1 MVASSARL
9 TEFYEALP
17 SFSLSLSL
25 FLFVSEYR
33 ESSSTRS
40 FRPRSLF
47 FFFFFFSFLLVG
59 SGWFFFFSTEFF
71 PPVRMEFTGFPTEYS
86 AGSNHNFY
94 EVSDRVLFFFVPPT
108 YLRCPFRPVLRFFFR
123 CCTELLLLLPRIYWG
138 VCSFRP
144 SGGNVVR
151 CCVNCAFSSFIFLF
165 FFLLFLL
172 IFFCCCCRCFCFV
185 FRLRGCASG
194 TAVHRPTIGRF
205 TIQLIFLLFKK
216 KRPPIDNELI
226 KKKKRDE
233 PLRGDV

>member
-1 MVASSARL
+1 MRL
-9 TEFYEALP
+9 YLV
-17 SFSLSLSL
+17 SLSLSLSL

-59 SGWFFFFSTEFF
+59 SGWFFFFQPSFFLRFVWSLPGFLPNILRDPITIFTRSPTEFF
-71 PPVRMEFTGFPTEYS
+71 FFSCRPRIFVVRFVQ
-86 AGSNHNFY
+86 FY
-94 EVSDRVLFFFVPPT
+94 GFFFGAVPSCCCCCHGFT
-108 YLRCPFRPVLRFFFR
+108 EVCALSGHLVATWCAVAWIALSLLSFFCSFFSFFFSF
-123 CCTELLLLLPRIYWG
+123 CC
-138 VCSFRP
+138 
-144 SGGNVVR
+144 
-151 CCVNCAFSSFIFLF
+151 
-165 FFLLFLL
+165 
-172 IFFCCCCRCFCFV
+172 CCCCRCFCFV